1 MKILHQGLQL
11 PIPYPVQPGATRLTD
26 PLGTARSHCPRAAE
40 NQAQGLGS
48 SQLKPN
54 CCFPSSSFP
63 SLCSATLCAPF
74 PSTPPGPFEC
84 PWAASSLH
92 FLRTWEV
99 TKGLKDHCTLSQGL
113 KSDHGSTTALHQT
126 SFYIVTSHWGCNCS
140 ISGQEQ

>member
-1 MKILHQGLQL
+1 MKILHQGLQV
-11 PIPYPVQPGATRLTD
+11 PIPYPVQPGATSRHVLPPRESRLTD

-63 SLCSATLCAPF
+63 SLCSTTPRAPFPSTPRAPF

-99 TKGLKDHCTLSQGL
+99 TKELVLGTFL
-113 KSDHGSTTALHQT
+113 LHFLT
-126 SFYIVTSHWGCNCS
+126 GFC
-140 ISGQEQ
+140 